1 MSATIPS
8 NKQLND
14 LLKPTGFNCP
24 EDLKYKTFYEATS
37 GGDITYVHKVELK
50 FDNFSLSYYGQESN
64 HNILVFDFDKIANN
78 STGRDDVRASGD
90 LQELLS
96 FYPNM
101 LSPHTSAPFTKASKI
116 AYHIYLK
123 DADTENL
130 VQGIGICG
138 STSAGSREVG
148 ILFNSGTQD
157 KYFNNTIVLEWA

>member
-64 HNILVFDFDKIANN
+64 HEIFGISFSDIANN
-78 STGRDDVRASGD
+78 SIGRDDVSASGD
-90 LQELLS
+90 LQELLN
-96 FYPNM
+96 FYPFM
-101 LSPHTSAPFTKASKI
+101 LSPFSDAPFTKASKI
-116 AYHIYLK
+116 TYHIYLK
-123 DADTENL
+123 DADPENL

-138 STSAGSREVG
+138 STSEGSREVG

-157 KYFNNTIVLEWA
+157 KYFNNTIVLEWT